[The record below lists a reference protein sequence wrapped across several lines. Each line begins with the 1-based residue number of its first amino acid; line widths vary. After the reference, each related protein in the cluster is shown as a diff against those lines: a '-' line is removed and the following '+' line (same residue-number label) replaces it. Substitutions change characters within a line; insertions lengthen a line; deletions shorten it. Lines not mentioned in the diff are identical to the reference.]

1 MPKSEKQP
9 IPLEVVATTEVRT
22 DKGVL
27 VNAPDNGFSV
37 ERTPTEGK
45 LTFSM
50 YCTARNIPVQHVAG
64 MRAFTKTNEATLSE
78 WDAIFKRY

>member
-1 MPKSEKQP
+1 MGKTDKKPDLAVEAQ
-9 IPLEVVATTEVRT
+9 TEVRT
-22 DKGVL
+22 SAGVL
-27 VNAPDNGFSV
+27 VNAPDTGFKV
-37 ERTPTEGK
+37 EKVPSEGK

-50 YCTARNIPVQHVAG
+50 YCTTRNIPVQRQAG

>member
-1 MPKSEKQP
+1 MPKPEKQP
-9 IPLEVVATTEVRT
+9 SPLEVVATTEVRT
-22 DKGVL
+22 TSGVL
-27 VNAPDNGFSV
+27 INEPPAVLGVPA
-37 ERTPTEGK
+37 PTEGK

-50 YCTARNIPVQHVAG
+50 YCTARSIPVQHVAG